1 MSLDLLW
8 SKHARLLDG
17 DEALPLQAL
26 ENRKRRRQWF
36 TALAVMP
43 APVRDRRLDEGGQEL
58 GRRPFV
64 ARRH

>member
-1 MSLDLLW
+1 
-8 SKHARLLDG
+8 
-17 DEALPLQAL
+17 
-26 ENRKRRRQWF
+26 
-36 TALAVMP
+36 MP